1 MKTNFFFLTLIATL
15 LACSATKAESNELIS
30 DLRTPGNFYGL
41 VLNTNANVIL
51 TQGTETALRVEGDL
65 RLIKSIRTEVLNGA
79 LVISGTNNRPV
90 TVYVTMEEINLIEIN
105 GAGKVFSSQPVNSDM
120 LLLKVNGTGSIKL
133 DVRALALG
141 MIVKGTGKI
150 IASRSVGESFVRVF
164 GKGNVYA
171 QGLDTITG
179 TELSATNVTW
189 KQEPS
194 RSEKRNLLNLHQ

>member
-1 MKTNFFFLTLIATL
+1 M
-15 LACSATKAESNELIS
+15 
-30 DLRTPGNFYGL
+30 
-41 VLNTNANVIL
+41 NTNANVIL

-150 IASRSVGESFVRVF
+150 IASGSVGESFVRVF

-171 QGLDTITG
+171 QGLDTISG

>member
-105 GAGKVFSSQPVNSDM
+105 
-120 LLLKVNGTGSIKL
+120 
-133 DVRALALG
+133 
-141 MIVKGTGKI
+141 
-150 IASRSVGESFVRVF
+150 
-164 GKGNVYA
+164 
-171 QGLDTITG
+171 
-179 TELSATNVTW
+179 
-189 KQEPS
+189 
-194 RSEKRNLLNLHQ
+194 

>member
-150 IASRSVGESFVRVF
+150 IASGSVGESFVRVF

-171 QGLDTITG
+171 QGLDTISG
-179 TELSATNVTW
+179 TELSAANVTW

>member
-105 GAGKVFSSQPVNSDM
+105 GAGKAFSSQPVNSDM

-150 IASRSVGESFVRVF
+150 IASGSVGESFVRVF

-171 QGLDTITG
+171 QGLDTISG

-194 RSEKRNLLNLHQ
+194 RIRTSGFSLVHC

>member
-1 MKTNFFFLTLIATL
+1 MKTNFFFLTLIVTM
-15 LACSATKAESNELIS
+15 LACTTTKAESNELIS
-30 DLRTPGNFYGL
+30 DIRTPGNFYGL

-51 TQGTETALRVEGDL
+51 TQGTESALRVEGDL

-150 IASRSVGESFVRVF
+150 IASGSVGESFVRVF

-171 QGLDTITG
+171 QGLDTISG
-179 TELSATNVTW
+179 SELSAINLSW

-194 RSEKRNLLNLHQ
+194 KSGKRNLLNLHQ

>member
-1 MKTNFFFLTLIATL
+1 
-15 LACSATKAESNELIS
+15 
-30 DLRTPGNFYGL
+30 
-41 VLNTNANVIL
+41 
-51 TQGTETALRVEGDL
+51 
-65 RLIKSIRTEVLNGA
+65 
-79 LVISGTNNRPV
+79 
-90 TVYVTMEEINLIEIN
+90 
-105 GAGKVFSSQPVNSDM
+105 M

-150 IASRSVGESFVRVF
+150 IASGSVGESFVRVF

-171 QGLDTITG
+171 QGLDTISG

>member
-1 MKTNFFFLTLIATL
+1 MKTNFFFLTLIATM

-150 IASRSVGESFVRVF
+150 IASGSVGESFVRVF

-171 QGLDTITG
+171 QGLDTISG

>member
-150 IASRSVGESFVRVF
+150 IASGSVGESFVRVF

-171 QGLDTITG
+171 QGLDTISG

>member
-150 IASRSVGESFVRVF
+150 IASGSVGESFVRVF

-171 QGLDTITG
+171 QGLDTNSVN
-179 TELSATNVTW
+179 ELSATNVTW